1 MSMLAH
7 ELAATASDVD
17 EQIHIPILP
26 VIDVPSGRA
35 IRDHHK
41 HKFIGFPIRSIDIE
55 GHVKVITVSGENFA
69 CKQLLTDTALVE
81 SLDFALYT
89 FYFIYAPPVP
99 VALRSVDELPHIVDV
114 EFLRCATSEE
124 AADRFCSRAQAQ

>member
-1 MSMLAH
+1 MAMPAH
-7 ELAATASDVD
+7 ELAATARDLD
-17 EQIHIPILP
+17 EQTHIPILP
-26 VIDVPSGRA
+26 LIDDPSRRA
-35 IRDHHK
+35 LRDH
-41 HKFIGFPIRSIDIE
+41 KFVGFPIRSIDIE
-55 GHVKVITVSGENFA
+55 GHVKALTVSGENFER
-69 CKQLLTDTALVE
+69 KQLLTDTALVE